1 MRTLALSALAASVVL
16 SLSACD
22 PTTPAAPSADPTAA
36 AALAATVPAGGTLP
50 VTPDPGGTAPV
61 TLVVPA
67 GAQSPAAPTAAAT
80 PKAPAGASPAAR
92 TSAPGT
98 PAATAAGSA
107 PSGRPATVGQANLT
121 LDSYDKQTGKVV
133 LAAAD
138 NAAQGSTGQGSTG
151 PSASATASAPASAS
165 ASAASA
171 PASAQASAPASG
183 AASAVPSATASASA
197 VAAVRP
203 GQLIDS
209 PPSAAAPQGALL
221 AITDVKPV
229 AGGKVEASTRPA
241 AISEL
246 LGQAQADIRT
256 ALDPHNIQVTP
267 QVKDLKVSYTATS
280 GGGSGGASA
289 ALKLDANDNVPLP
302 GGAKA
307 TLTGSIE
314 LDPSVD
320 FSYQG
325 GVLSL
330 QQAKVGFDLGAH
342 ADWHVTAGLTA
353 ATGPV
358 KIPIATLAATPTV
371 MVGALPVVITLN
383 LTVYAEI
390 SADGTVTVDAQQ
402 SVDGTWG
409 VHADYTRAGG
419 WTGVT
424 DPGSTT
430 VSPVRATFTGNAAV
444 RTGLVADGSVALYDA
459 LGVKATIEPYL
470 RATVN
475 GRVTLDGSGTT
486 PTVDGKAGLYGGLNV
501 TGDVL
506 ARIAILG
513 TPLLEKDL
521 PFQLYQHEW
530 PIVTRQAGTGTGGA
544 AAPKG

>member
-1 MRTLALSALAASVVL
+1 MSMRTLALTALAASVVL

-22 PTTPAAPSADPTAA
+22 PTTPAAPPADPTAA
-36 AALAATVPAGGTLP
+36 AALAATVPAGGALP
-50 VTPDPGGTAPV
+50 VVAATGSTPPV
-61 TLVVPA
+61 TLVAPA
-67 GAQSPAAPTAAAT
+67 AVQSPAGSTAT
-80 PKAPAGASPAAR
+80 PKTPAGSSPSAR
-92 TSAPGT
+92 PSAPGT
-98 PAATAAGSA
+98 PAATATGPS
-107 PSGRPATVGQANLT
+107 PSGSPLAGQPATVGQADLK

-138 NAAQGSTGQGSTG
+138 TAQGAGPS
-151 PSASATASAPASAS
+151 PSASAA
-165 ASAASA
+165 ASAA
-171 PASAQASAPASG
+171 
-183 AASAVPSATASASA
+183 AT
-197 VAAVRP
+197 AAVRP

-221 AITDVKPV
+221 AITDVKQA

-241 AISEL
+241 AVSEL

-267 QVKDLKVSYTATS
+267 QVKDLKVSYTPKP

-289 ALKLDANDNVPLP
+289 ALRLDANDNVPLP

-307 TLTGSIE
+307 TLAGSIE

-325 GVLSL
+325 GLLSL

-402 SVDGTWG
+402 SMDGAWG
-409 VHADYTRAGG
+409 IHADYTKAGG

-424 DPGSTT
+424 DPGHTT

-444 RTGLVADGSVALYDA
+444 RTGLVADGSVALYDT
-459 LGVKATIEPYL
+459 LGVKATVEPYL

-475 GRVTLDGSGTT
+475 GQVSVDGSGTT
-486 PTVDGKAGLYGGLNV
+486 PAVDGKAGLSGGLTVN
-501 TGDVL
+501 GDVL

-521 PFQLYQHEW
+521 PFQIYQHEW
-530 PIVTRQAGTGTGGA
+530 PIVTRQTGTGTAGAPTA
-544 AAPKG
+544 AATPQG